1 VRDEILRRI
10 VVDLGV
16 EEEVAFTGFID
27 FFELKTYL
35 EFANVGISAMEVS
48 QVSNLAL
55 PYKRLRYAAAG
66 KQIVSTML
74 CGMDSVSAGKRGIT
88 FVEHL
93 IQVFEKAIAVAVRHL
108 QTSS

>member
-55 PYKRLRYAAAG
+55 PYKRLQYAAAG

-74 CGMDSVSAGKRGIT
+74 CGMDSVSDGKRGIT
-88 FVEHL
+88 FVEHPT
-93 IQVFEKAIAVAVRHL
+93 QVFEKAITVAVRHL